1 MNSIN
6 DFSIQVATVNGSG
19 SQSSNQILVRS
30 IFRMGSP
37 VGAKNLFP
45 SNIAGLPTWFTIR
58 VNQNGFTA
66 RTKTSEIVVA
76 MNAQTLNDDL
86 RSVSKN
92 GCFIYN
98 SDMKLDPSTLK
109 RADVTVIGI
118 PFKQIVADL
127 SDSIQLK
134 KLLMNMAYV
143 GVLAELLDISNDIL
157 EDCISHQFKGK
168 EAVISPNR
176 NAVLAGRK
184 YAQEHLQ
191 DLQFDFKV
199 KAQSD
204 TNENKI
210 LIDGNSAGA
219 LGLVFGGCTMAF
231 WYPITPSSSLIEN
244 FSRFA
249 TKYRKDHQGQKTY
262 SVIQAEDELASISMV
277 IGAGWAGAR
286 AMTATSG
293 PGLSL
298 MAEAAGLAYYAE
310 VPSVIWN
317 VQRVG
322 PSTGLPTRTMQG
334 DLLTSYTLSH
344 GDTKHVVLLPKG
356 PEDCFEFGQT
366 AFDLAERLQT
376 LVIVLSDLD
385 QGMNLHIS
393 NRFSYPEKALDRGKV
408 ISAAELE
415 KMTDFGRYKDLDG
428 DGIPYR
434 ALPGTEHDKAGY
446 FTRGSGHDEYGGYT
460 ESPEV
465 YKANMNRL
473 LKKLQTAKTLV
484 PKPIVTKGNPATAGV
499 VYFGSTSECIPEV
512 LSLLRQQGV
521 HLNSMG
527 LRALP
532 FAKEAEEFF
541 KAQSQIYVVEQNRDA
556 QMANIIRMEYP
567 DLAPKIVSILQYD
580 GLPLAAEEVCSQIL
594 SLTKGGLS

>member
-76 MNAQTLNDDL
+76 MNPQTISEDL
-86 RSVSKN
+86 QSVSPN

-98 SDMKLDPSTLK
+98 SDMKFDESVLK
-109 RADVTVIGI
+109 GAEVPVVGI
-118 PFKQIVADL
+118 PFKEIVANL

-143 GVLAELLDISNDIL
+143 GVLAELLDISSEVL

-176 NAVLAGRK
+176 NAVLAGRD
-184 YAQEHLQ
+184 YAKKNLS
-191 DLQFDFKV
+191 DLKFPFKV
-199 KAQSD
+199 GAKNNS
-204 TNENKI
+204 NKNKI

-231 WYPITPSSSLIEN
+231 WYPITPSSSLVEN

-249 TKYRKDHQGQKTY
+249 AKYRKNHQGQKTY
-262 SVIQAEDELASISMV
+262 SIIQAEDELASISMV

-344 GDTKHVVLLPKG
+344 GDTKHVVLLPRG

-385 QGMNLHIS
+385 LGMNLHIS
-393 NRFSYPEKALDRGKV
+393 NRFSYPDQSFDRGKV
-408 ISAAELE
+408 ISADELE
-415 KMTDFGRYKDLDG
+415 KLAEFGRYKDLDG

-434 ALPGTEHDKAGY
+434 ALPGTEHDRAGY
-446 FTRGSGHDEYGGYT
+446 FTRGSGHDEQGGYT
-460 ESPEV
+460 ENPEV
-465 YKANMNRL
+465 YKANVNRL
-473 LKKLQTAKTLV
+473 LKKFETAKALV
-484 PKPIVTKGNPATAGV
+484 PRPILAKKENASAGV
-499 VYFGSTSECIPEV
+499 VYFGSTSECIAES
-512 LSLLRQQGV
+512 LSLLEEQDIP
-521 HLNSMG
+521 LNSLG

-532 FAKEAEEFF
+532 FTKEVEEFF
-541 KAQSQIYVVEQNRDA
+541 KAQSQLYVVEQNRDG

-567 DLAPKIVSILQYD
+567 ELASKVTSILQYD
-580 GLPLAAEEVCSQIL
+580 GLPLTAEEVCSQIL
-594 SLTKGGLS
+594 FKAKGGLS